1 MSIPSLFNCSN
12 DMALAAHV
20 RQYVPPKRIQ
30 QMEADLADLA
40 RVWEGTRFA
49 GPWGWS
55 LATKQRYRQMGVAG
69 ELLPSDEWLEEVR
82 RLSSREFACRYVK
95 ELLGEL
101 KDERLLGEEMRW
113 VDKQS
118 PLWDALTT
126 SKPTWGTSVDR
137 RGARR
142 QTDVGHVVFED
153 VKAGV
158 WHSWMHHSSF
168 SSADPAELVVR
179 INRTTHEVAAFLR
192 EADVLIVT
200 FGTAIIYRLKETGML
215 VANCH
220 KQPDNLFVRE
230 WLNAYDIVD
239 QWQMLLQLLESVNP
253 KLKVIFTVSP
263 IRHKRDG
270 YHVNQISKGIL
281 LQAVDETLQTLQ
293 TLPSPSLEGGSSIS
307 ANEETHGETS
317 EQGNHSLP
325 TGRVRGGSY
334 FPSYEIMMDELRD
347 YRFYADDM
355 IHPSGVAV
363 EYIWQRF
370 QDTYFDNKTK
380 DAVAKA
386 AKEWRQSQHRQIVKN
401 V

>member
-1 MSIPSLFNCSN
+1 MELMTRIDIPASEWKMKAGAKVLLVGSCFADEIGEKMVRGGFEAMVNPFGTLYNPASIAASLLRALSEKEVALPRSYEFPTVNTSLSMS
-12 DMALAAHV
+12 
-20 RQYVPPKRIQ
+20 
-30 QMEADLADLA
+30 
-40 RVWEGTRFA
+40 T
-49 GPWGWS
+49 
-55 LATKQRYRQMGVAG
+55 
-69 ELLPSDEWLEEVR
+69 
-82 RLSSREFACRYVK
+82 
-95 ELLGEL
+95 
-101 KDERLLGEEMRW
+101 
-113 VDKQS
+113 
-118 PLWDALTT
+118 
-126 SKPTWGTSVDR
+126 TSVDR
-137 RGARR
+137 HRR
-142 QTDVGHVVFED
+142 HRLTDIDDVVFED

-168 SSADPAELVVR
+168 SSADPAELVAR

-220 KQPDNLFVRE
+220 KQPDNFFVRE

-281 LQAVDETLQTLQ
+281 LQAVDEMDVEYY
-293 TLPSPSLEGGSSIS
+293 P
-307 ANEETHGETS
+307 A
-317 EQGNHSLP
+317 
-325 TGRVRGGSY
+325 
-334 FPSYEIMMDELRD
+334 YEIMMDELRD
-347 YRFYADDM
+347 YRFYASDM
-355 IHPSGVAV
+355 IHPSDTAV

-370 QDTYFDNKTK
+370 QDTYFDNITK

-386 AKEWRQSQHRQIVKN
+386 TKEWHRHQHRPIVSK
-401 V
+401 

>member
-1 MSIPSLFNCSN
+1 
-12 DMALAAHV
+12 
-20 RQYVPPKRIQ
+20 
-30 QMEADLADLA
+30 
-40 RVWEGTRFA
+40 
-49 GPWGWS
+49 
-55 LATKQRYRQMGVAG
+55 
-69 ELLPSDEWLEEVR
+69 
-82 RLSSREFACRYVK
+82 
-95 ELLGEL
+95 
-101 KDERLLGEEMRW
+101 
-113 VDKQS
+113 
-118 PLWDALTT
+118 
-126 SKPTWGTSVDR
+126 
-137 RGARR
+137 
-142 QTDVGHVVFED
+142 
-153 VKAGV
+153 
-158 WHSWMHHSSF
+158 MHHSSF
-168 SSADPAELVVR
+168 SSADPAELVAR

-293 TLPSPSLEGGSSIS
+293 TLQTLPSPSLQGGGGIS
-307 ANEETHGETS
+307 GKEEDNVVTNTETN